1 MNLSLRNRIAVFFVI
16 STGFLVALVFL
27 VLFIVVSQSLY
38 RHLDADLDG
47 EMSEVSRNIV
57 VLSDQFVI
65 TNQYEWRE
73 PEHKQIE
80 MNPVFLQIV
89 DSAGTVVRRSQNL
102 QNDMIPYDSSVSE
115 KRYFNASISGQP
127 VRGVQ
132 VEIQS
137 PAQRRLGI
145 VVIAVPR
152 KQTELVLADLK
163 MFLLIIYPLSLL
175 LLFLMSSTIAGRS
188 LIPVHTMISTA
199 QRITRENLAV
209 RIELPPNMD
218 ELSTLASTIN
228 DLLERIESALTRE
241 RQLTADVAHELRTP
255 LAALKGTMEVLIR
268 KPRTQKH
275 YEDKISYCVSEVN
288 RLSALVDQVLML
300 ARFESGAVLP
310 SFAFVELSRAIRNV
324 TARLAPLFVQKEIR
338 SVFTPQG
345 NFHVRADQMLLED
358 MLENVISNAAK
369 YSHRGG
375 LIEIVT
381 SSDTGGIRCR
391 IKDSGIGMSAE
402 QINNAFNRFYRAEES
417 RTSEIPGSGLGLA
430 IVKKLAELQNISIT
444 LESAQGEG
452 TTFTLVFPGPP
463 PASKTGL
470 KDFNT
475 LHLRT
480 W

>member
-27 VLFIVVSQSLY
+27 VLLIVVSQSLY

-89 DSAGTVVRRSQNL
+89 DSAGTVVSRSENL
-102 QNDMIPYDSSVSE
+102 QNDMIPYDPSVSE

-137 PAQRRLGI
+137 PTQRRLGI

-175 LLFLMSSTIAGRS
+175 LLFLMSRTIAGRS
-188 LIPVHTMISTA
+188 LIPVQTMISTA

-209 RIELPPNMD
+209 RIELPPNKD
-218 ELSTLASTIN
+218 ELNTLASTIN
-228 DLLERIESALTRE
+228 DLLGRIESALTRE

-310 SFAFVELSRAIRNV
+310 SFAFVELSSSNPECDSQISSSLC
-324 TARLAPLFVQKEIR
+324 TKGDPLCLH
-338 SVFTPQG
+338 S
-345 NFHVRADQMLLED
+345 
-358 MLENVISNAAK
+358 S
-369 YSHRGG
+369 GG
-375 LIEIVT
+375 LSMFVL
-381 SSDTGGIRCR
+381 IRCCWR
-391 IKDSGIGMSAE
+391 ICLRMS
-402 QINNAFNRFYRAEES
+402 FRMR
-417 RTSEIPGSGLGLA
+417 
-430 IVKKLAELQNISIT
+430 QNI
-444 LESAQGEG
+444 
-452 TTFTLVFPGPP
+452 P
-463 PASKTGL
+463 TGVV
-470 KDFNT
+470 
-475 LHLRT
+475 
-480 W
+480 